1 MRILILG
8 AGHNQ
13 LSAIKLAKEKGCT
26 VIVTDYLTDAPG
38 RKLADYHEQVSTF
51 DIKTNIQVAKKHQVD
66 GVMTLGTDQ
75 PVFTAAKVAAEL
87 GLPALISVETAK
99 AVTNKKYMKKTFI
112 DNNIPTVN
120 YRLLKKNFSLEELAG
135 IRFPAVI
142 KPLDSQ
148 GQRGI
153 YKLDRGEDIYHFFAD
168 VLSYSREEEILL
180 EEYYPANEITINGWV
195 EKGKTYILLITDRIV
210 YNNYPHIGICTAQN
224 FPPKFAQGKFPEIKE
239 ITEKIVRVFNIKMGP
254 IYFQYLIGDQGLKVN
269 EIACRIGG
277 GHEDES
283 IKFLTGIDILDL
295 TIAASLGQETDSLSF
310 DNFQMEN
317 IKKSLSM
324 QFICAKPGIVHSL
337 FNSLELIKMPGIKN
351 ALCNLHL
358 GQEITQLTNASERI
372 GYMMIEADNDQSL
385 QSRIENAY
393 RHYRVIDQWGNNLV
407 MRF

>member
-13 LSAIKLAKEKGCT
+13 VSAIRKAKEKGCT

-51 DIKTNIQVAKKHQVD
+51 DIAANMEVAKKYQVD

-75 PVFTAAKVAAEL
+75 PVFTAAKVAEGL
-87 GLPALISVETAK
+87 GLPALINVDTAQ
-99 AVTNKKYMKKTFI
+99 AVTNKKYMKKIFREN
-112 DNNIPTVN
+112 DIPTVN
-120 YRLLKKNFSLEELAG
+120 YRLLKKDFSYAELAE
-135 IRFPAVI
+135 ICFPVVI

-148 GQRGI
+148 GQRGV
-153 YKLDRGEDIYHFFAD
+153 YKLDRIEDVQRLFED

-195 EKGKTYILLITDRIV
+195 EEGKTHILLITDRIV

-224 FPPKFAQGKFPEIKE
+224 FPPKFAQGRFPEIKE
-239 ITEKIVRVFNIKMGP
+239 VTEKIAQAFKIKKGP
-254 IYFQYLIGDQGLKVN
+254 IYFQFLIGEKGLKVN

-283 IKFLTGIDILDL
+283 IKLLTGIDILDL
-295 TIAASLGQETDSLSF
+295 TIAASLGQEMDSSLL
-310 DNFQMEN
+310 DNFQMES
-317 IKKSLSM
+317 IRKSLTM

-337 FNSLELIKMPGIKN
+337 FDCAELKKMPGVKK
-351 ALCNLHL
+351 ALCNLHR
-358 GQEITQLTNASERI
+358 GQEITGLTNASERI

-385 QSRIENAY
+385 QSRMENAY
-393 RHYRVIDQWGNNLV
+393 RCYQVLDQWGNNLV